1 MSATRNRTKVSASV
15 SIDAAAS
22 HSSPSTQSVGDR
34 PRERLEAAGTSALS
48 DAELIALLLRTGGRR
63 NDALAVASE
72 LLSRQGGLRRVSQA
86 NAAEL
91 ARSPGIGPAK
101 SASILAALEIGR
113 RLERRRLVVGSAMRG
128 PVDIFRHFQAELR
141 DLRQERF
148 VVVLLDARHRVMR
161 TEIVSQGTLTASL
174 VHPRE
179 VFRPALRD
187 AAAALVLV
195 HNHPSGDPT
204 PSREDR
210 EVTIRLARAGEI
222 LGVRVLDHVVLAE
235 RGYCSLREEGLLPP
249 ATGPANAGDDSQL
262 GLFGPAGS
270 GAPPPASGA
279 RSPVE
284 AASSE
289 VASNAA
295 ASNAAKDAG
304 GVGR

>member
-1 MSATRNRTKVSASV
+1 MPATRSRISAISKTATSPNRTP
-15 SIDAAAS
+15 
-22 HSSPSTQSVGDR
+22 SSTSTPDLSDR
-34 PRERLEAAGTSALS
+34 PRERLASEGTGALS
-48 DAELIALLLRTGGRR
+48 DAELLALLLRTGSHSK
-63 NDALAVASE
+63 DALAVASE
-72 LLSRQGGLRRVSQA
+72 LLNLHGGLRRVSQA
-86 NAAEL
+86 NGAEL

-113 RLERRRLVVGSAMRG
+113 RLERRRLVVGTAMRG
-128 PVDIFRHFQAELR
+128 PVDIFRHFQPELR

-161 TEIVSQGTLTASL
+161 TEVVSQGTLTASL

-210 EVTIRLARAGEI
+210 EVTIRLSRAGEI

-249 ATGPANAGDDSQL
+249 AADLATPGAYSQP
-262 GLFGPAGS
+262 GLFGTAPRRPTSAEMDAEAPAERATES
-270 GAPPPASGA
+270 GPKKVS
-279 RSPVE
+279 
-284 AASSE
+284 
-289 VASNAA
+289 
-295 ASNAAKDAG
+295 
-304 GVGR
+304 